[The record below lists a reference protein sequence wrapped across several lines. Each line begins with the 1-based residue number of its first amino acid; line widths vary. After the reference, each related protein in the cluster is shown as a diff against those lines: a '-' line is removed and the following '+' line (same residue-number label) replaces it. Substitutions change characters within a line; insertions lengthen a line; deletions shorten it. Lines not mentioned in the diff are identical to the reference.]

1 MSTHMHART
10 HTHTHTHTHR
20 QTHKRHTR
28 DSKRVGKRQ
37 KNKLNQVADRPFIII
52 TIFNKTQIR

>member
-1 MSTHMHART
+1 MHART